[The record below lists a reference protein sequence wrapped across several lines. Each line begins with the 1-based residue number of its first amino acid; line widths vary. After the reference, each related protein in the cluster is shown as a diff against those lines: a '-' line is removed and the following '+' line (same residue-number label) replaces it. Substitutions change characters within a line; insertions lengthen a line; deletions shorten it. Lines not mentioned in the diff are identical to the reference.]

1 MIVCSDCGRVIDPQK
16 KRKDGLPDGVGFVLE
31 NGKVVNV
38 CTECIAEVGKE
49 KEGGENDGD
58 NHNGDNLRNAC
69 NAGSDRQREKEEV
82 TDELY
87 GIHDFIVDMLCGSD
101 LTAEERNTVERIR
114 QRVLDGIRNI
124 SKR

>member
-1 MIVCSDCGRVIDPQK
+1 MSMTREKAIEYLEWIRPKKPFTLDRKNVQTSIDMAIEALK
-16 KRKDGLPDGVGFVLE
+16 KEGGDS
-31 NGKVVNV
+31 
-38 CTECIAEVGKE
+38 E
-49 KEGGENDGD
+49 KEGGKNDGD

-69 NAGSDRQREKEEV
+69 NAGGDRQREKEEV
-82 TDELY
+82 IDELY
-87 GIHDFIVDMLCGSD
+87 GIHDFIVDMLCGSE